1 MKKFALIG
9 QPLSHSLSPSIHR
22 AAYHD
27 MQLLGRYELL
37 ETAAEQVEGV
47 IELVRTGEIDGLN
60 VTIPHKVA
68 VMPFLDAIDEDAI
81 AIGAVNTIKKVGN
94 QVIGYNTDAEG
105 FKESLLERLH
115 LNTVREQRVLVIGAG
130 GAARAIVHTLG
141 KDGAVLTIVNRT
153 MSKAEDLAAMYP
165 FDVTVLTIEAA
176 EAMLNQFDI
185 VINTTSV
192 GMSSFTNASP
202 IKLNQLA
209 SSTLVCDLIYN
220 PLETTLLKEAKSRG
234 NATLNGVGMLVNQ
247 AALAIEIWTGQKPN
261 RKLMEVTLVSEV
273 RK

>member
-9 QPLSHSLSPSIHR
+9 QPLSHSLSPSIHA

-27 MQLLGRYELL
+27 LQLHGHYDLL
-37 ETAAEQVEGV
+37 ETATEHVEGV

-60 VTIPHKVA
+60 VTIPHKVT
-68 VMPFLDAIDEDAI
+68 VMPFLDAIDEDAN
-81 AIGAVNTIKKVGN
+81 AIGAVNTIKKVGD
-94 QVIGYNTDAEG
+94 QVIGYNTDAQG

-115 LNTVREQRVLVIGAG
+115 IKTVRQQRILVIGAG

-153 MSKAEDLAAMYP
+153 ISKAEELAGMYP
-165 FDVTVLTIEAA
+165 FDVTHLTIEAA
-176 EAMLNQFDI
+176 EMILNQFDI

-192 GMSSFTNASP
+192 GMSSFTNKSP
-202 IKLNQLA
+202 IKLDRLA

-220 PLETTLLKEAKSRG
+220 PLETILLKEAKNRG
-234 NATLNGVGMLVNQ
+234 NPTLNGVGMLVNQ
-247 AALAIEIWTGQKPN
+247 AALAIEIWTGKKPN
-261 RKLMEVTLVSEV
+261 RKLMEETLVREV
-273 RK
+273 RN